1 MKIRAL
7 LLCAFTLLSPSAMAD
22 MLPNA
27 PYVVVRGH
35 AERDAVP
42 DRFAL
47 SISVQKTSTD
57 TAEASGRVEQLTGS
71 LVAALKAQG
80 LKPAQIQAGNISINP
95 QYRYDETARRQVFIG
110 NQISRQINAR
120 FDDKKSLQGFLAKVP
135 ASEEIQIGGISPSL
149 SRQREI
155 ENALFE
161 AAAEDAKRQVER
173 LLAQF
178 GQKVIGIYSISQDAP
193 SVGFEAKAMYGMA
206 RDTAAAPPPPLG
218 DTFEEGV
225 ITVSKDV
232 YVVYLIAAE

>member
-1 MKIRAL
+1 MKIKLAVIVLGSLFCLQAL
-7 LLCAFTLLSPSAMAD
+7 AD
-22 MLPNA
+22 ALPNA
-27 PYVVVRGH
+27 PFVVVRGH

-57 TAEASGRVEQLTGS
+57 AAEASGRVEQLTGQ
-71 LVAALKAQG
+71 LVSALKGQG
-80 LKPAQIQAGNISINP
+80 LKAEQIQASNISINP

-110 NQISRQINAR
+110 NQINRQINAR

-149 SRQREI
+149 SKQREI
-155 ENALFE
+155 ENTLFD

-173 LLAQF
+173 LLVPF

-206 RDTAAAPPPPLG
+206 RDAAAAPPLG

-232 YVVYLIAAE
+232 YVVYLIAGQ